1 MSSYFAYHLDIYW
14 NTRPFFINCLP
25 GLTELQINM
34 HQEGSL
40 LLFYYLC
47 SLKLNRNIPV
57 IKTKSLK
64 SVISSTIEVS
74 AWILAVQSLLSWPRC
89 SGQVVSVGV
98 CFTLK
103 AADTNCGASCS
114 MSPAMLLTVC
124 TPFKL
129 KKKTIRDHEQELY
142 EFKSWCDA
150 YAYTGF
156 TEGDLITKKLDT
168 ESLLASKETV
178 LVQWW
183 ESRLLVG
190 YHLKVDNVGLPLYE
204 IFRRRSFEQS
214 SFGCILV
221 GSMKYLP
228 LL

>member
-1 MSSYFAYHLDIYW
+1 MMIILWGEETAKSSIQNNKSATCKLNLTSRYMSSYFAYHLDIYW

-40 LLFYYLC
+40 LLIYFLY

-129 KKKTIRDHEQELY
+129 KKKNDKR
-142 EFKSWCDA
+142 SW
-150 YAYTGF
+150 TG
-156 TEGDLITKKLDT
+156 TLWIQKLMWC
-168 ESLLASKETV
+168 L
-178 LVQWW
+178 
-183 ESRLLVG
+183 
-190 YHLKVDNVGLPLYE
+190 
-204 IFRRRSFEQS
+204 
-214 SFGCILV
+214 CIHWI
-221 GSMKYLP
+221 YWRWP
-228 LL
+228 NN